1 VPFSR
6 ELWIERDDFME
17 TPPPGYFRLFPPG
30 VTPAGDPRPGNKVRL
45 RYGYVVECTGYDSAT
60 NTVRCTYD
68 PDTKSGTPGAEKVK
82 VKGNIHWVS
91 TQHACATKVRLY
103 DRLFK
108 VAHPGAGDRDFLQ
121 DLNPDSV
128 KVITAQLEPALKD
141 AKPED
146 RFQFERH
153 GYFVADLKDSRQGRP
168 VFNRAV
174 TLRDSW
180 GKTEKA

>member
-1 VPFSR
+1 
-6 ELWIERDDFME
+6 
-17 TPPPGYFRLFPPG
+17 
-30 VTPAGDPRPGNKVRL
+30 
-45 RYGYVVECTGYDSAT
+45 
-60 NTVRCTYD
+60 
-68 PDTKSGTPGAEKVK
+68 VK
-82 VKGNIHWVS
+82 VKGNIHWAS
-91 TQHACATKVRLY
+91 AKHSCAAKVRLY

-108 VAHPGAGDRDFLQ
+108 VAHPGAGGRDFLQ

-168 VFNRAV
+168 VFSRVV